1 MGVDPVGGRCGAG
14 PRGSAAWEERGGRH
28 PRVGG
33 GVHPPSTGYVVV
45 RLSHVSPFTTRSLPP
60 RSLSHRPLSTP
71 TAHFPRCSPSGLP
84 WTSHLWGLPPLGPAP
99 PSDLAAPPRTQ
110 AARRGACSGSHS
122 TLLLRLQQLQQ
133 PRNKR
138 LRVVSE
144 VPKLTHAVV
153 LSTDPKSF
161 LNTHH
166 HHTQWLLVTFT
177 RSDLFIRIKENLS

>member
-1 MGVDPVGGRCGAG
+1 MWRWASWKHCVGGAG
-14 PRGSAAWEERGGRH
+14 HH

-45 RLSHVSPFTTRSLPP
+45 LLSHVSPVTTPSLPP
-60 RSLSHRPLSTP
+60 GLSP

-84 WTSHLWGLPPLGPAP
+84 WASHLWGQPLLQTSLLGPGP
-99 PSDLAAPPRTQ
+99 KLPGG
-110 AARRGACSGSHS
+110 GACSGSHY

-133 PRNKR
+133 PCNKR

-177 RSDLFIRIKENLS
+177 RSDLFIRIQENLS